1 MRYNKIL
8 FIAISLL
15 GLSTTKIIAQE
26 TDLLKLLGEDK
37 PKKEYVKYAFKSPRV
52 INGHSMEFLAPGT
65 LDFRILHRFGL
76 VSQGFDNLFGL
87 DQASMRMGFDFG
99 LRRNLMFGFGRSTFK
114 KELDGYVKYAPLQQ
128 STGEGS
134 FPVTIA
140 LVGGMT
146 MNTLPW
152 ADPTIKNY
160 FSSRLAY
167 YFQTIIGRKI
177 SEGFTLQLAPTM
189 VHNNLV
195 PLQTQPNDIY
205 AVGFGGRAKV
215 SNRMALT
222 WDYFYVVNGIEK
234 GINYHPLSVGVDIET
249 GGHVF
254 QLHVSNAAG
263 MNERAFIT
271 ETTNSWS
278 KGELRFGFNLSRVFQ
293 IAKNKKLT
301 P

>member
-1 MRYNKIL
+1 MRKNTLMLIC
-8 FIAISLL
+8 LL
-15 GLSTTKIIAQE
+15 GLSTTQIIAQE
-26 TDLLKLLGEDK
+26 TDLLKLVGEDK

-114 KELDGYVKYAPLQQ
+114 KELDGYVKYAPLLQ
-128 STGEGS
+128 SIGEGS

-177 SEGFTLQLAPTM
+177 SEGFTLQLSPTL

-195 PLQTQPNDIY
+195 ALQTQPNDIY

-215 SNRMALT
+215 SKRVALT

-293 IAKNKKLT
+293 IAKNKKRSD
-301 P
+301 

>member
-1 MRYNKIL
+1 MRYNKQLVIV
-8 FIAISLL
+8 IYLL
-15 GLSTTKIIAQE
+15 GITMTKITAQE

-114 KELDGYVKYAPLQQ
+114 KELDGYVKYAPFQQ

-146 MNTLPW
+146 MNSMPW

-177 SEGFTLQLAPTM
+177 SEGFTLQLAPTL

-195 PLQTQPNDIY
+195 ALQTQPNDIY

-278 KGELRFGFNLSRVFQ
+278 KGELRLGFNLSRVFQ
-293 IAKNKKLT
+293 IAKNKKHQE
-301 P
+301 

>member
-1 MRYNKIL
+1 MRKNTLLLMGIC
-8 FIAISLL
+8 LL
-15 GLSTTKIIAQE
+15 GLSTTQIIAQE
-26 TDLLKLLGEDK
+26 TDLLKLVGEDK
-37 PKKEYVKYAFKSPRV
+37 PQKEYVKYAFKSPRV

-177 SEGFTLQLAPTM
+177 SEGFTLQLAPTL

-195 PLQTQPNDIY
+195 ALQTQPNDIY

-215 SNRMALT
+215 SNRVALT

>member
-1 MRYNKIL
+1 MRYYLIL
-8 FIAISLL
+8 LL
-15 GLSTTKIIAQE
+15 ALCLFTSKIIAQE
-26 TDLLKLLGEDK
+26 TDLLKLVGEDK
-37 PKKEYVKYAFKSPRV
+37 PQKEYVKYAFKSPRV

-177 SEGFTLQLAPTM
+177 SEGFTLQVAPTL

-195 PLQTQPNDIY
+195 ALQTQPNDIY
-205 AVGFGGRAKV
+205 AVGLGGRAKV
-215 SNRMALT
+215 SNRVALT

>member
-1 MRYNKIL
+1 MRKNTIL
-8 FIAISLL
+8 LICLM
-15 GLSTTKIIAQE
+15 GLSTTQIIAQE
-26 TDLLKLLGEDK
+26 TDLLKLVGEDK

-177 SEGFTLQLAPTM
+177 SEGFTLQLAPTL

-195 PLQTQPNDIY
+195 ALQTQPNDIY

-215 SNRMALT
+215 SNRVALT

>member
-1 MRYNKIL
+1 MRKNTIL
-8 FIAISLL
+8 LICLM
-15 GLSTTKIIAQE
+15 GLSTTQIIAQE
-26 TDLLKLLGEDK
+26 TDLLKLVGEDK

-76 VSQGFDNLFGL
+76 LSQGFDNLFGL

-177 SEGFTLQLAPTM
+177 SEGFTLQLAPTL

-195 PLQTQPNDIY
+195 ALQTQPNDIY

-215 SNRMALT
+215 SKRVALT

>member
-177 SEGFTLQLAPTM
+177 SEGFTLQLVPTM